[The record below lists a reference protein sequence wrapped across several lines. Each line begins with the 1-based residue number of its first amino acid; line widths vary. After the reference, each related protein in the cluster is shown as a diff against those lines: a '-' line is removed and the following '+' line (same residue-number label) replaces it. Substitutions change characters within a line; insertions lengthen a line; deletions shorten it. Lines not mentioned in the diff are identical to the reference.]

1 MTPTLADATV
11 LGNAASAATRHLGEA
26 ERTRI
31 WCVTGATDLNRFRR
45 IEFDGWLVG
54 WGEGLSSASNGPR
67 SRTEVTLFL
76 TTDGR
81 IITSVNLTPG
91 ATFQIIG
98 SPPDCWATFLGDHG
112 SLGGVASWLESVRAY
127 VGDGGIDEE
136 AGADALARAA
146 GLLERISRS
155 RHGVAAVDAAP
166 VVGRAPRCRAPR
178 RE

>member
-1 MTPTLADATV
+1 MTATLADAV
-11 LGNAASAATRHLGEA
+11 GLGDAVSAATRHLGEA

-31 WCVTGATDLNRFRR
+31 WCVTSGTDLNRFRR

-54 WGEGLSSASNGPR
+54 WGEGLSGGSNGPR

-127 VGDGGIDEE
+127 VGDDGMDEE

-146 GLLERISRS
+146 GLVERIGRS
-155 RHGVAAVDAAP
+155 GRVAPAVDASP
-166 VVGRAPRCRAPR
+166 VVARAPRCRAR
-178 RE
+178 RGD